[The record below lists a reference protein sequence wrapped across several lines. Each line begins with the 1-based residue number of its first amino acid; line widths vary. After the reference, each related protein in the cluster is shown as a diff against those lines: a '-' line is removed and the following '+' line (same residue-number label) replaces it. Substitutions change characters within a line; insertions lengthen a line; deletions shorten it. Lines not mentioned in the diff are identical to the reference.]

1 MLKQTF
7 FLNYKNI
14 PLIRTLNSQE
24 VLLIQVKRIALFFA
38 IAQIFLVQL
47 SKRLSGKTMSKIKNN
62 SKNIIPQWQ
71 SDKMR
76 SLIAERWQEVWQIV
90 EKREQTRT

>member
-1 MLKQTF
+1 
-7 FLNYKNI
+7 
-14 PLIRTLNSQE
+14 
-24 VLLIQVKRIALFFA
+24 
-38 IAQIFLVQL
+38 
-47 SKRLSGKTMSKIKNN
+47 MSKIKNN

-90 EKREQTRT
+90 ERREQTRT

>member
-1 MLKQTF
+1 
-7 FLNYKNI
+7 
-14 PLIRTLNSQE
+14 
-24 VLLIQVKRIALFFA
+24 
-38 IAQIFLVQL
+38 
-47 SKRLSGKTMSKIKNN
+47 MSKIKNN